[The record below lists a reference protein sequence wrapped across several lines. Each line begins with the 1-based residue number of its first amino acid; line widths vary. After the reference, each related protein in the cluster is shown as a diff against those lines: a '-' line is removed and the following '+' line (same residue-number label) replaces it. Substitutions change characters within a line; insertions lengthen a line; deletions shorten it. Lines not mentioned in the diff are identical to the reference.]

1 MRMHHQGFS
10 VPKSLL
16 DCAQAIHD
24 KFLYGENFVML
35 SGDSGSGRTSLCEQ
49 VVNELES
56 KFLAV
61 FIPCQD
67 EMSQEQLRQLFLQ
80 QIAPNEKWDDTE
92 PLYQSFA
99 KLSIPVRQ
107 RFLVIVDDAD
117 SAISSFFD
125 ELIELYEHNL
135 GKNRF
140 SFLVTG
146 HPLWVQTKIAEKT
159 SNKISIDEIT
169 IPAITIDEASALCE
183 QMFVFA
189 RLDKVYKTIL
199 PKLPHALASCE
210 GNISR
215 VIKLTETLMN
225 DPIQVNDDK
234 SSQPQVS
241 LDVKPNAKSGKKKHS
256 SAAIFIS
263 IICIVIVL
271 ACLVPVFMGSNIVDS
286 IFGKAPEQKP
296 DSVQIVESVQKS
308 AQKNGSDVNSST
320 TADDPLS
327 VSAGAVSDI
336 NAKGPKGD
344 ASNAVNDDG
353 GLLPDVNGGIE
364 AETTNAQTKKSVTLD
379 GNALDEI
386 EKKEAD
392 DKSGNPR
399 QGLAG
404 SVKTDANNASDAAKG
419 DDKSSVNNSSAT
431 KQSAINSSTNES
443 ATSKEEANSNEPE
456 VLSRENNVLFKD
468 KIAKEDAENAK
479 ALEAQKKALE
489 QKALE
494 EAEIKKKADA
504 LALKDNPQ
512 KEEKADNKANI
523 KTAKA
528 NAKTNKKS
536 SNRSYTRARP
546 RSTPVPGSHDELL
559 SKNPRHYTLQVLAGR
574 NRAPLLQAADYV
586 EGRYWIYTTVRN
598 GAPWHVLVMGDFL
611 TAKEAVSRAAILP
624 SSLRAHGSF
633 AKSFEKVQSEMRMQ

>member
-1 MRMHHQGFS
+1 MHHQGFS

-16 DCAQAIHD
+16 DCAKAIHD

-56 KFLAV
+56 KLLPV

-67 EMSQEQLRQLFLQ
+67 EMTQEQLRQLFLQ

-92 PLYQSFA
+92 PLYQSFS

-125 ELIELYEHNL
+125 ELISLYEHNL

-146 HPLWVQTKIAEKT
+146 HPLWVQTKIAEK
-159 SNKISIDEIT
+159 NNDKISITEIN
-169 IPAITIDEASALCE
+169 IPAITIDEAGALCE

-189 RLDKVYKTIL
+189 RLDKVYKAIL

-241 LDVKPNAKSGKKKHS
+241 LDVKPNAKNSKKKHS

-271 ACLVPVFMGSNIVDS
+271 ACLVPVFLGSNIVDS
-286 IFGKAPEQKP
+286 IFGKASEQKP
-296 DSVQIVESVQKS
+296 DNVQLVDKVQKS
-308 AQKNGSDVNSST
+308 AQQGADVNSST

-344 ASNAVNDDG
+344 EANAVHDDG

-364 AETTNAQTKKSVTLD
+364 AETNNAQPKKSVTLD

-404 SVKTDANNASDAAKG
+404 SVKTDANKASDAAVG
-419 DDKSSVNNSSAT
+419 DERSSGT
-431 KQSAINSSTNES
+431 HSSTNEETNS
-443 ATSKEEANSNEPE
+443 KVESNSKEVET
-456 VLSRENNVLFKD
+456 LSREDNVLFKD
-468 KIAKEDAENAK
+468 QIAKEDADNQK

-489 QKALE
+489 QKALQ
-494 EAEIKKKADA
+494 EAELKKKADA

-512 KEEKADNKANI
+512 KEEKSDNKE
-523 KTAKA
+523 KKETAKA
-528 NAKTNKKS
+528 DTKKASATKNTAKRS
-536 SNRSYTRARP
+536 SPRARP

-559 SKNPRHYTLQVLAGR
+559 NKNPRHYTLQVLAGR
-574 NRAPLLQAADYV
+574 NKAPLLQAADYV

-624 SSLRAHGSF
+624 GSLRAHGSF

>member
-1 MRMHHQGFS
+1 M
-10 VPKSLL
+10 
-16 DCAQAIHD
+16 
-24 KFLYGENFVML
+24 
-35 SGDSGSGRTSLCEQ
+35 
-49 VVNELES
+49 
-56 KFLAV
+56 
-61 FIPCQD
+61 
-67 EMSQEQLRQLFLQ
+67 
-80 QIAPNEKWDDTE
+80 
-92 PLYQSFA
+92 
-99 KLSIPVRQ
+99 
-107 RFLVIVDDAD
+107 
-117 SAISSFFD
+117 
-125 ELIELYEHNL
+125 
-135 GKNRF
+135 
-140 SFLVTG
+140 
-146 HPLWVQTKIAEKT
+146 QTKIAEK
-159 SNKISIDEIT
+159 NNDRISITEIN
-169 IPAITIDEASALCE
+169 IPAITIDEAGALCE

-189 RLDKVYKTIL
+189 RLDKVYKAIL

-241 LDVKPNAKSGKKKHS
+241 LDVKPNAKNSKKKHS

-271 ACLVPVFMGSNIVDS
+271 ACLVPVFLGSNIVDN

-296 DSVQIVESVQKS
+296 DSVQIVDKVQKS
-308 AQKNGSDVNSST
+308 AQQGADVNSST

-344 ASNAVNDDG
+344 EANAVHDDG

-364 AETTNAQTKKSVTLD
+364 AETNNAQPKKSVTLD

-404 SVKTDANNASDAAKG
+404 SVKTDANKASDAAVG
-419 DDKSSVNNSSAT
+419 DERSSGT
-431 KQSAINSSTNES
+431 HSSTNEETNS
-443 ATSKEEANSNEPE
+443 KVESNSKEVET
-456 VLSRENNVLFKD
+456 LSREDNVLFKD
-468 KIAKEDAENAK
+468 QIAKEDADNQK

-489 QKALE
+489 QKALQ
-494 EAEIKKKADA
+494 EAELKKKADA

-512 KEEKADNKANI
+512 KEEKSDNKE
-523 KTAKA
+523 KKETAKA
-528 NAKTNKKS
+528 DTKKASATKNTAKRS
-536 SNRSYTRARP
+536 SPRARP

-559 SKNPRHYTLQVLAGR
+559 NKNPRHYTLQVLAGR
-574 NRAPLLQAADYV
+574 NKAPLLHAADYV

-624 SSLRAHGSF
+624 GSLRAHGSF
-633 AKSFEKVQSEMRMQ
+633 AKSFEKYNQK

>member
-1 MRMHHQGFS
+1 MHHQGFS

-16 DCAQAIHD
+16 DCAKAIHD

-56 KFLAV
+56 KLLPV

-67 EMSQEQLRQLFLQ
+67 EMTQEQLRQLFLQ

-92 PLYQSFA
+92 PLYQSFS

-125 ELIELYEHNL
+125 ELISLYEHNL

-146 HPLWVQTKIAEKT
+146 HPLWVQTKIAEK
-159 SNKISIDEIT
+159 NNDRISITEIN
-169 IPAITIDEASALCE
+169 IPAITIDEAGALCE

-189 RLDKVYKTIL
+189 RLDKVYKAIL

-241 LDVKPNAKSGKKKHS
+241 LDVKPNAKNSKKKHS

-271 ACLVPVFMGSNIVDS
+271 ACLVPVFLGSNIVDS
-286 IFGKAPEQKP
+286 IFGKASEQKP
-296 DSVQIVESVQKS
+296 DSVQIVDKVQKS
-308 AQKNGSDVNSST
+308 AQQGADVNSST

-344 ASNAVNDDG
+344 EANAVHDDG

-364 AETTNAQTKKSVTLD
+364 AETNNAQPKKSVTLD

-392 DKSGNPR
+392 EN
-399 QGLAG
+399 Q
-404 SVKTDANNASDAAKG
+404 
-419 DDKSSVNNSSAT
+419 
-431 KQSAINSSTNES
+431 AI
-443 ATSKEEANSNEPE
+443 PG
-456 VLSRENNVLFKD
+456 KD
-468 KIAKEDAENAK
+468 WQD
-479 ALEAQKKALE
+479 L
-489 QKALE
+489 
-494 EAEIKKKADA
+494 
-504 LALKDNPQ
+504 
-512 KEEKADNKANI
+512 
-523 KTAKA
+523 
-528 NAKTNKKS
+528 
-536 SNRSYTRARP
+536 
-546 RSTPVPGSHDELL
+546 
-559 SKNPRHYTLQVLAGR
+559 
-574 NRAPLLQAADYV
+574 
-586 EGRYWIYTTVRN
+586 
-598 GAPWHVLVMGDFL
+598 
-611 TAKEAVSRAAILP
+611 
-624 SSLRAHGSF
+624 
-633 AKSFEKVQSEMRMQ
+633 

>member
-1 MRMHHQGFS
+1 MHHQGFS

-16 DCAQAIHD
+16 DCAKAIHD

-56 KFLAV
+56 KLLPV

-67 EMSQEQLRQLFLQ
+67 EMTQEQLRQLFLQ

-92 PLYQSFA
+92 PLYQSFS

-125 ELIELYEHNL
+125 ELISLYEHNL
-135 GKNRF
+135 GKNR
-140 SFLVTG
+140 
-146 HPLWVQTKIAEKT
+146 
-159 SNKISIDEIT
+159 ISITEIN
-169 IPAITIDEASALCE
+169 IPAITIDEAGALCE

-189 RLDKVYKTIL
+189 RLDKVYKAIL

-241 LDVKPNAKSGKKKHS
+241 LDVKPNAKNSKKKHS

-271 ACLVPVFMGSNIVDS
+271 ACLVPVFLGSNIVDS
-286 IFGKAPEQKP
+286 IFGKASEQKP
-296 DSVQIVESVQKS
+296 DSVQIVDKVQKS
-308 AQKNGSDVNSST
+308 AQQGADVNSST

-344 ASNAVNDDG
+344 EANAVHDDG

-364 AETTNAQTKKSVTLD
+364 AETNNAQPKKSVTLD

-404 SVKTDANNASDAAKG
+404 SVKTDANKASDAAVG
-419 DDKSSVNNSSAT
+419 DERSSGT
-431 KQSAINSSTNES
+431 HSSTNEETNS
-443 ATSKEEANSNEPE
+443 KVESNSKEVET
-456 VLSRENNVLFKD
+456 LSREDNVLFKD
-468 KIAKEDAENAK
+468 QIAKEDADNQK

-489 QKALE
+489 QKAIQ
-494 EAEIKKKADA
+494 EAELKKKADD

-512 KEEKADNKANI
+512 KEEKSDNKE
-523 KTAKA
+523 KKETAKA
-528 NAKTNKKS
+528 DTKKASATKNTAKRS
-536 SNRSYTRARP
+536 SPRARP

-559 SKNPRHYTLQVLAGR
+559 NKNPRHYTLQVLAGR
-574 NRAPLLQAADYV
+574 NKAPLLHAADYV

-624 SSLRAHGSF
+624 GSLRAHGSF

>member
-1 MRMHHQGFS
+1 MHHQSIS
-10 VPKSLL
+10 VPRSLL
-16 DCAQAIHD
+16 DCAKSIHD
-24 KFLYGENFVML
+24 RFMYGENFVML

-56 KFLAV
+56 KLVPV

-67 EMSQEQLRQLFLQ
+67 EMTQEQLRQLFLQ
-80 QIAPNEKWDDTE
+80 QMAPNEKWDDTE
-92 PLYQSFA
+92 PLYQSFE

-117 SAISSFFD
+117 CVISSFFD
-125 ELIELYEHNL
+125 ELVSLYEHNL

-146 HPLWVQTKIAEKT
+146 HPLWVQTRIAEKC
-159 SNKISIDEIT
+159 SDKISIDEIT
-169 IPAITIDEASALCE
+169 VPAISIDEASALCK

-189 RLDKVYKTIL
+189 RLEKVYKAIL
-199 PKLPHALASCE
+199 PKLPRALASCE

-225 DPIQVNDDK
+225 DPIQVNDDN
-234 SSQPQVS
+234 SSKPQVS
-241 LDVKPNAKSGKKKHS
+241 LDVKPNTKNAKKKHN
-256 SAAIFIS
+256 SAAVFIS

-271 ACLVPVFMGSNIVDS
+271 ACLVPVFLGSNIIDG
-286 IFGKAPEQKP
+286 IFGKAQEQKTETVQMV
-296 DSVQIVESVQKS
+296 DSVNKKEQNSS
-308 AQKNGSDVNSST
+308 SDVNSST
-320 TADDPLS
+320 VADDPLS

-353 GLLPDVNGGIE
+353 DLLPDVNGGIE
-364 AETTNAQTKKSVTLD
+364 AETTDAKTKKSVTLD

-404 SVKTDANNASDAAKG
+404 SVKKDAQKASDAAK
-419 DDKSSVNNSSAT
+419 DDERSSVSKTSADGASDSENKNS
-431 KQSAINSSTNES
+431 
-443 ATSKEEANSNEPE
+443 EPE
-456 VLSRENNVLFKD
+456 TLTREDNVLFKD
-468 KIAKEDAENAK
+468 QIAKEDAAAQK
-479 ALEAQKKALE
+479 ALAEEKKALE
-489 QKALE
+489 QKALA
-494 EAEIKKKADA
+494 EAELKKKADA
-504 LALKDNPQ
+504 LALKDETQ
-512 KEEKADNKANI
+512 KSEKPGEKVKNETAKTDSKKAQSVQNKA
-523 KTAKA
+523 KR
-528 NAKTNKKS
+528 S
-536 SNRSYTRARP
+536 SYRARP
-546 RSTPVPGSHDELL
+546 RSTPVPGSHDELF

-574 NRAPLLQAADYV
+574 NKAPLLQAADYV

-598 GAPWHVLVMGDFL
+598 GAPWHVLVMGDFF

-624 SSLRAHGSF
+624 GHIRAHGSF

>member
-16 DCAQAIHD
+16 DCAQTIHD

-56 KFLAV
+56 KLLPV

-67 EMSQEQLRQLFLQ
+67 EMTQEQLRQLFLQ

-92 PLYQSFA
+92 PLYQSFS

-159 SNKISIDEIT
+159 SNKISIEEIT

-241 LDVKPNAKSGKKKHS
+241 LDVKPNTNKGKKKHS

-344 ASNAVNDDG
+344 ESNAVHDDG
-353 GLLPDVNGGIE
+353 ALLPDVNGGIE
-364 AETTNAQTKKSVTLD
+364 AETNNAQPKKSVTLD

-419 DDKSSVNNSSAT
+419 DDKSSVTETKSSV
-431 KQSAINSSTNES
+431 SESVSS
-443 ATSKEEANSNEPE
+443 SKDENNSNEVE
-456 VLSRENNVLFKD
+456 TLSRENNALFKD
-468 KIAKEDAENAK
+468 QIAKEDAENAK

-512 KEEKADNKANI
+512 KEEKADNKAQT
-523 KTAKA
+523 KPSKA

-536 SNRSYTRARP
+536 SNRTYTRARP

-559 SKNPRHYTLQVLAGR
+559 NKNPRHYTLQVLAGR
-574 NRAPLLQAADYV
+574 NKAPLLQAADYV

-624 SSLRAHGSF
+624 GSLRAHGSF